1 MLLKSAEAL
10 SAVLL
15 FCVVVSGCASNK
27 TVDDPA
33 AVRAQAVASKDY
45 RQALK
50 LAEDGRRAD
59 AIAALEQTVTAQP
72 TNAAAHNR
80 LGMLYREAGRFAD
93 ARTAYASALR
103 IDPDYALA
111 HRNLGI
117 LLDIYLQQPAQALE
131 HYRAYAR
138 LAGAGDAEAGLWVAE
153 LERRVGAQ

>member
-1 MLLKSAEAL
+1 MSRKSAETL
-10 SAVLL
+10 PVVLL
-15 FCVVVSGCASNK
+15 CLLIGGCASNRA
-27 TVDDPA
+27 VDDPA
-33 AVRAQAVASKDY
+33 AARAQAVAAKDY

-50 LAEDGRRAD
+50 LAGDGRRAD
-59 AIAALEQTVTAQP
+59 AITALEQAVAGRP
-72 TNAAAHNR
+72 DNAAAFNR

-93 ARTAYASALR
+93 ARAAYASALR

-117 LLDIYLQQPAQALE
+117 LLDIYLQQPVQALE

-138 LAGAGDAEAGLWVAE
+138 LAGAGDVEAGLWVAE